1 VLAASNGADAL
12 ALLDTQTAQFDLLVT
27 DIVMPVMGGRELV
40 QQMHA
45 RGHAV
50 RVLFMSGYTDDEVM
64 RRGLLE
70 PGCAF
75 LPKPFGLDAF
85 IGKVR
90 EVLDAPAQALAF
102 APKDGRA
109 A

>member
-1 VLAASNGADAL
+1 
-12 ALLDTQTAQFDLLVT
+12 
-27 DIVMPVMGGRELV
+27 MGGRELV
-40 QQMHA
+40 EQITG
-45 RGHAV
+45 RGHAM

-90 EVLDAPAQALAF
+90 EVLDGPRQATTF
-102 APKDGRA
+102 SRDDRA

>member
-1 VLAASNGADAL
+1 MNGVEAL
-12 ALLDTQTAQFDLLVT
+12 ERLGTYEGRIDIVVT
-27 DIVMPVMGGRELV
+27 DLVMPVMGGRQLV
-40 QQMHA
+40 EQRAQ
-45 RGHAV
+45 RGHPA

-75 LPKPFGLDAF
+75 LPKPFGLDEF

-90 EVLDAPAQALAF
+90 EVLDTPRQAAPSF
-102 APKDGRA
+102 SGDHRA